1 MLRRRALHGWRP
13 PQWRPRACA
22 CYPPLGA
29 LHLRC
34 MRSLLPLLAPHD
46 QQIVLPT
53 CYVARVHATI
63 ILGLEPKE
71 ILRLAILK
79 DDMAA
84 ARSRFCTSATE
95 RGARPAI
102 ETGSVRQ
109 RGAGSARILLL
120 GYQYRSLL
128 CRHAESLL
136 ALFAKQAE
144 LRRPGGQV
152 AGSTR
157 GRGAAAHCLDQLP
170 WQKVIRLHKAP

>member
-1 MLRRRALHGWRP
+1 MDGVLLSGAHAL
-13 PQWRPRACA
+13 ALA
-22 CYPPLGA
+22 TPPLGA

-120 GYQYRSLL
+120 GYQYRSLFVPP
-128 CRHAESLL
+128 R
-136 ALFAKQAE
+136 
-144 LRRPGGQV
+144 
-152 AGSTR
+152 
-157 GRGAAAHCLDQLP
+157 
-170 WQKVIRLHKAP
+170 